1 MFGVIRK
8 KLTRAIVLAAVFFLP
23 QERKRIIERKMR
35 GHEEHRKLGLADWV
49 LVSWG
54 KSGRTWFRMMI
65 SRVYQMKFGLKG
77 HQLLGFDNLHRKN
90 KNIPKVYFTHG
101 NYLADYTEHRD
112 SKVDFYGKKVV
123 LLVRD
128 PRDIAV
134 SQFFQWKFRM
144 KPHKKMLN
152 QYPEH
157 GADYSTYD
165 FVMHENQG
173 MPRIIKWMNSWA
185 EDIDNIKD
193 ILVIRYE
200 DLRRDPNAVM
210 SQVMEFTGTLATD
223 EQIQDAVDF
232 AAYANMKKMEEKR
245 VVRFS
250 GGRMTARD
258 LNNPDSFKT
267 RRAKVGGYRDYFDDE
282 QVRVVDAMITDDLN
296 PLFRYEVEPEIVP
309 DVDVGDVHDTGESE
323 AAANTAT

>member
-1 MFGVIRK
+1 MFDVIRK

-23 QERKRIIERKMR
+23 PERKRIIERKLR
-35 GHEEHRKLGLADWV
+35 GKEENRKLGLADWV

-65 SRVYQMKFGLKG
+65 SRVYQVKFGLKG
-77 HQLLGFDNLHRKN
+77 HQLIGFDNLHRKN
-90 KNIPKVYFTHG
+90 RNIPKVFFTHG

-112 SKVDFYGKKVV
+112 SKVDFYRKKVV

-144 KPHKKMLN
+144 RPHKKMLN

-157 GADYSTYD
+157 GADLSTYD
-165 FVMHENQG
+165 FVMNENQG
-173 MPRIIKWMNSWA
+173 MPRIIKWMNSWGA
-185 EDIDNIKD
+185 DKENVAD

-200 DLRRDPNAVM
+200 DLRKDPNAVM
-210 SQVMEFTGTLATD
+210 KQVMEFTGTSATD

-245 VVRFS
+245 VFRFS
-250 GGRMTARD
+250 GGRMVAKD

-282 QVRVVDAMITDDLN
+282 QVRTVDAMITDELN
-296 PLFRYEVEPEIVP
+296 PLFGYKVDPEVVP
-309 DVDVGDVHDTGESE
+309 AVDVGEVHDTGESGV
-323 AAANTAT
+323 AAAS